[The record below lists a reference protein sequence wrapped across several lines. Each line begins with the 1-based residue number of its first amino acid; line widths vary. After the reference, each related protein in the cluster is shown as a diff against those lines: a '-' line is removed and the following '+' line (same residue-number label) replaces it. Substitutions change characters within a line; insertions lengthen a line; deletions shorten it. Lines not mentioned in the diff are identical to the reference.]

1 MAIKSRIRRKK
12 AFEILLVELLS
23 IPSEAHSK
31 DVSKKV
37 TKPVRIDQNKKK
49 NEMNKKEKLIS
60 KQIIIVV

>member
-23 IPSEAHSK
+23 IPLEAHSK

-37 TKPVRIDQNKKK
+37 TKPVRIYQNKNE
-49 NEMNKKEKLIS
+49 NEMNKKRKINF
-60 KQIIIVV
+60 